1 MGLQPA
7 RSHSLG
13 EPGNVSV
20 FQERRQEWEFRP
32 KNRSQAICGCH
43 ACDHWLSWPQALGL
57 KEVGT
62 ELARSV
68 WEVLK
73 KL

>member
-1 MGLQPA
+1 MGAQPA

-13 EPGNVSV
+13 ELGNVRVS
-20 FQERRQEWEFRP
+20 QARRQGWGFRLE
-32 KNRSQAICGCH
+32 NRFRAICGYH
-43 ACDHWLSWPQALGL
+43 ACDHWLSWPRALGL

-68 WEVLK
+68 WGALK